1 VTEVRNR
8 ARSQGP
14 SRSVE
19 LLVAWSK
26 LDNVTIIAGVVA
38 TPFRLRI
45 IE

>member
-1 VTEVRNR
+1 MSDIARVRGSPNR
-8 ARSQGP
+8 P
-14 SRSVE
+14 VE

-26 LDNVTIIAGVVA
+26 LDNVRIIAGVVT